1 MFPAAPGSA
10 NYDSVTQEAGTPREP
25 PQAAASSPDAPVRR
39 RFLSRRP
46 LIVTICV
53 AIVVLAYLFLDY
65 VAAYTR
71 DAYVDTDLVAVAPQV
86 SGPIAAVHVTDNQQ
100 VAKGDLLAAIDR
112 SNFQL
117 AYDLQQKVVAEA
129 QAQVVAQQ
137 DAVAT
142 AKAQLDRANA
152 ELKLAQDNYQRASAL
167 SKTGFEAQAQLDQR
181 NEELQ
186 VAQAALASAQAADQA
201 AAQAVTVQ
209 TASLESEQARL
220 ALAKWALDQ
229 TELRAPVDGYVN
241 VLRLEPGDY
250 ASEGEAIIGLVDAS
264 AWRVVANY
272 TQHVAA
278 MLKPGDTVW
287 VWLDAHPFRFFKGTV
302 QGIARAV
309 ARDPGAPQIL
319 PYVDPTTDWIRL
331 PRRFPVRITLN
342 DLPAG
347 IELHSGADA
356 RAVAFGL
363 AF

>member
-1 MFPAAPGSA
+1 
-10 NYDSVTQEAGTPREP
+10 VTQEPKA
-25 PQAAASSPDAPVRR
+25 PQASSEAPLASAEPATRR
-39 RFLSRRP
+39 RLLSRRAV
-46 LIVTICV
+46 LITGFAFV
-53 AIVVLAYLFLDY
+53 AIVAYFFLDY

-71 DAYVDTDLVAVAPQV
+71 DAYVDTDLVAVAPQI
-86 SGPIAAVHVTDNQQ
+86 SGPIAEVHVIDNQQ
-100 VAKGDLLAAIDR
+100 VANGDLLATIDK

-142 AKAQLDRANA
+142 AKAQLDRATA
-152 ELKLAQDNYQRASAL
+152 ELTLAQNNHRRASAL

-181 NEELQ
+181 TEELQ
-186 VAQAALASAQAADQA
+186 AAEAALAAAQAGDQA

-220 ALAKWALDQ
+220 ALAKWALDR
-229 TELRAPVDGYVN
+229 TEIRAPVDGHVN

-309 ARDPGAPQIL
+309 ARDPGPAQIL

-331 PRRFPVRITLN
+331 PRRFPVRITLD
-342 DLPAG
+342 DLPAR

-356 RAVAFGL
+356 RAIAFGL

>member
-1 MFPAAPGSA
+1 MAQQPQGP
-10 NYDSVTQEAGTPREP
+10 EAGREAP
-25 PQAAASSPDAPVRR
+25 PASAEPKRR
-39 RFLSRRP
+39 QGMLSARRVVIASFAGA
-46 LIVTICV
+46 L
-53 AIVVLAYLFLDY
+53 VLAYFLLDY

-71 DAYVDTDLVAVAPQV
+71 DAYVDTDLVPLAPQI

-100 VAKGDLLAAIDR
+100 VAKGDLLATIDS

-137 DAVAT
+137 DAVET
-142 AKAQLDRANA
+142 AKAQLDRASA
-152 ELKLAQDNYQRASAL
+152 ELKLAQNNYQRASAL

-181 NEELQ
+181 TEELQ
-186 VAQAALASAQAADQA
+186 AAEAALAAARAGDQA
-201 AAQAVTVQ
+201 AAQAVIVQ

-220 ALAKWALDQ
+220 ALAKWALDR
-229 TELRAPVDGYVN
+229 TEIRAPVDGYVN

-309 ARDPGAPQIL
+309 ARDPGPAQIL

-331 PRRFPVRITLN
+331 PRRFPVRITLD

>member
-71 DAYVDTDLVAVAPQV
+71 DAYVDTDLVAVAPQI
-86 SGPIAAVHVTDNQQ
+86 SGPITEVHVTDNQR
-100 VAKGDLLAAIDR
+100 VAKGDLLATIDS

-137 DAVAT
+137 DAVAV

-152 ELKLAQDNYQRASAL
+152 ALKLAQDNYQRASEL

-181 NEELQ
+181 TEELQ
-186 VAQAALASAQAADQA
+186 AAQAALAAAQAGDQA
-201 AAQAVTVQ
+201 ASQAVTVQ
-209 TASLESEQARL
+209 MASLETEQSRL
-220 ALAKWALDQ
+220 ALAKWSLDQ
-229 TELRAPVDGYVN
+229 TDIRAPLDGYVN

-250 ASEGEAIIGLVDAS
+250 ATAGQPIIGIVDED

-272 TQHVAA
+272 TEHVAA
-278 MLKPGDTVW
+278 MLQPGDTVW
-287 VWLDAHPFRFFKGTV
+287 VWLDAHPYRFFKGTV

-309 ARDPGAPQIL
+309 ARDPGPSQIL

-331 PRRFPVRITLN
+331 ARRFPVRIEIK
-342 DLPAG
+342 DLPEGVA
-347 IELHSGADA
+347 LHSGANA
-356 RAVAFGL
+356 RAIALGL
-363 AF
+363 GL

>member
-1 MFPAAPGSA
+1 MAQQPEGPQAGREAPAASA
-10 NYDSVTQEAGTPREP
+10 EPKPRHGALSGRRVIVASLAG
-25 PQAAASSPDAPVRR
+25 AAVVAY
-39 RFLSRRP
+39 FL
-46 LIVTICV
+46 
-53 AIVVLAYLFLDY
+53 LDY

-71 DAYVDTDLVAVAPQV
+71 DAYVDTDLVPVAPQI
-86 SGPIAAVHVTDNQQ
+86 SGAIAAVHVTDNQG
-100 VAKGDLLAAIDR
+100 VAKGDLLATIDS

-117 AYDLQQKVVAEA
+117 AYDLQEKVVAEA

-181 NEELQ
+181 NEELE
-186 VAQAALASAQAADQA
+186 VAQAALAAAQAADQA

-209 TASLESEQARL
+209 TASLETEQARL

-229 TELRAPVDGYVN
+229 TDIRAPLDGYVN

-250 ASEGEAIIGLVDAS
+250 ATEGQPVIGIVDES
-264 AWRVVANY
+264 AWRVIANY
-272 TQHVAA
+272 TEHVAA

-287 VWLDAHPFRFFKGTV
+287 VWLDAYPFRFFRGTV

-309 ARDPGAPQIL
+309 ARDPGPAQIL
-319 PYVDPTTDWIRL
+319 PYVEPTTDWIRL
-331 PRRFPVRITLN
+331 PRRFPVRIDLV
-342 DLPAG
+342 DLPEGVA
-347 IELHSGADA
+347 LHSGANA
-356 RAVAFGL
+356 RAIAFGL
-363 AF
+363 GF